1 MTKFLFTLLS
11 TALVSEE
18 ELRFTH
24 NYKQGYDTSCGIAV
38 TASLL
43 TKYWNIPV
51 SEADLYQ
58 NLIVD
63 RASDEQVTYTVSF
76 LDIAD
81 CLKQYQVQS
90 RAYRMDWEALD
101 DTLSKGFTPII
112 IHYEEPNP
120 HFALL
125 LGLEPQY
132 ALVADPAVGINL
144 VDKKTFTQNYSG
156 NALLAASRTA
166 VKDGDYIKTVTS
178 AETKRLNRLQSLAL
192 QRGRLR

>member
-1 MTKFLFTLLS
+1 MLI
-11 TALVSEE
+11 SEE
-18 ELRFTH
+18 ELRFAH

-51 SEADLYQ
+51 TEADLYQ
-58 NLIVD
+58 ELIVD
-63 RASDEQVTYTVSF
+63 RISDEQVNYTVS
-76 LDIAD
+76 LLAIAD
-81 CLKQYQVQS
+81 CLKQYQIQG
-90 RAYRMDWEALD
+90 RAYRMEWETLD
-101 DTLSKGFTPII
+101 DSLKKGFTPII

-125 LGLEPQY
+125 LHLEPQY

-144 VDKKTFTQNYSG
+144 VAKKTFTKHYSG
-156 NALLAASRTA
+156 NALLTASRTA
-166 VKDGDYIKTVTS
+166 VKSSEYIKTVTS
-178 AETKRLNRLQSLAL
+178 DETKRLGRLQSLAL